1 MVSSLKE
8 EYATIVALG
17 GEVLCVSSDGLESH
31 DTFCE
36 EMGGCP
42 FPIATDPNGE
52 VAEAYGAR
60 DEGEARGVRAVYVLD
75 ADGTVAHRIPW
86 YQPGNV
92 GQSMEVFQALG
103 LE

>member
-1 MVSSLKE
+1 MISSLKE
-8 EYATIVALG
+8 EYGTIVGLG

-31 DTFCE
+31 AAFCD

-42 FPIATDPNGE
+42 FPIATDPDGS

-60 DEGEARGVRAVYVLD
+60 EPGEARGVRAVYVLD
-75 ADGTVAHRIPW
+75 PDGMVAHKIPW
-86 YQPGNV
+86 YQPGNI
-92 GQSMEVFQALG
+92 GQFMEVFQALG